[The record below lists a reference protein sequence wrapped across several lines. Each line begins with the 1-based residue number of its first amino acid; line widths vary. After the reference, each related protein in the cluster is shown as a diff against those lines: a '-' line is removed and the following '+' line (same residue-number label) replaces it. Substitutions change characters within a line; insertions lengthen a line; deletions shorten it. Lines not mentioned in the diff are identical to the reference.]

1 MLFMVG
7 YVPKYATGLAAIT
20 THIQTLPAVF
30 FDLFVRSKFIF
41 KLIFLVFSIS
51 VIFLYSS
58 YFNRFVLQ
66 QGAVY
71 LENFSGKVR
80 IAAIPYL
87 LIYIFVLRN
96 YVHTGLRGLKPI
108 IWFGLLVNIVFIF
121 NSHIAGR
128 LTKGIEPLLLG
139 LLLLIIYSKRSN
151 KFFEDN
157 FLIVQLPGLVFAILV
172 LVFL

>member
-1 MLFMVG
+1 M
-7 YVPKYATGLAAIT
+7 
-20 THIQTLPAVF
+20 
-30 FDLFVRSKFIF
+30 
-41 KLIFLVFSIS
+41 
-51 VIFLYSS
+51 
-58 YFNRFVLQ
+58 
-66 QGAVY
+66 
-71 LENFSGKVR
+71 
-80 IAAIPYL
+80 
-87 LIYIFVLRN
+87 LRN

-139 LLLLIIYSKRSN
+139 LLLLIIYSKRSISSSLRV
-151 KFFEDN
+151 N

>member
-1 MLFMVG
+1 
-7 YVPKYATGLAAIT
+7 IT

-30 FDLFVRSKFIF
+30 FDLLVRSRFYYKI
-41 KLIFLVFSIS
+41 LFLVISIS
-51 VIFLYSS
+51 ILFLYSS
-58 YFNRFVLQ
+58 YFTRFVLQ
-66 QGAVY
+66 QGAGY

-87 LIYIFVLRN
+87 LIYVFVLRN
-96 YVHTGLRGLKPI
+96 YIHTGLRGLKPI
-108 IWFGLLVNIVFIF
+108 IWFGLLINILFIF

-139 LLLLIIYSKRSN
+139 LLLLIIYSKRSLSSSLRV
-151 KFFEDN
+151 N
-157 FLIVQLPGLVFAILV
+157 FLVVQLPGLVFSVLV